1 MEEEDD
7 DDAEKE
13 KYISKLSSTHE
24 KAKVTLG
31 GVTKKAHELD
41 NIEMKEALDKHDDP
55 KDQFSLTCAALMVF
69 STSRVF
75 YKDINGGPGKRLAQ
89 GPLKYE
95 NNTDVEG
102 ATAKERMISNLRM
115 FLTNPGNG
123 KKKGVCCVL
132 VCI

>member
-1 MEEEDD
+1 VEEEDD
-7 DDAEKE
+7 AEKK
-13 KYISKLSSTHE
+13 KYISKLSSRLQ
-24 KAKVTLG
+24 KATVTLG
-31 GVTKKAHELD
+31 GMTKKAHELD

-55 KDQFSLTCAALMVF
+55 KDQFSLTADALMVF

-75 YKDINGGPGKRLAQ
+75 YKINGGPGKRLAYN
-89 GPLKYE
+89 PLQYE

-102 ATAKERMISNLRM
+102 ASQKERIISNLRM

>member
-7 DDAEKE
+7 AEKK
-13 KYISKLSSTHE
+13 KYISKLSPRLKETT
-24 KAKVTLG
+24 VTLG
-31 GVTKKAHELD
+31 GMTKKAHELD
-41 NIEMKEALDKHDDP
+41 NTEMEAALDKHDDP
-55 KDQFSLTCAALMVF
+55 KDQFSLTQDALKVI

-75 YKDINGGPGKRLAQ
+75 YKINGGPGKRLAQ
-89 GPLKYE
+89 DPRKYE

-102 ATAKERMISNLRM
+102 ATPKERVISNLRM